1 MNQYLYRVRPARD
14 GFLAAPTQ
22 REASSVEA
30 HFRYLA
36 DLTCRGVVLLAGRT
50 LNEDASTFGIV
61 VFEALSD
68 VEARAIMQADPA
80 VAAGTFIAELYPY
93 RIALASPRLLD
104 LAPRLGGASP
114 HEDGTSST

>member
-1 MNQYLYRVRPARD
+1 VNQYLYRVHPARD
-14 GFLAAPTQ
+14 GFLTSPTPH
-22 REASSVEA
+22 EVSSVEA

-36 DLTCRGVVLLAGRT
+36 ELTRRGVVLLAGRT

-80 VAAGTFIAELYPY
+80 VTAGTFIAKLYPY
-93 RIALASPRLLD
+93 QIALASPRLLD
-104 LAPRLGGASP
+104 LAPRLAGGPP
-114 HEDGTSST
+114 HDEGTLST